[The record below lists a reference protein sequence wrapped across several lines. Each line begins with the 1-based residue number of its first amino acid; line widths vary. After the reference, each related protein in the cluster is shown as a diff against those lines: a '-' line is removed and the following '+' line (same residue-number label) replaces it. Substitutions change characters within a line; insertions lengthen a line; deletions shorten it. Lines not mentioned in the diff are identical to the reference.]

1 MQQKW
6 MAESEFERAI
16 AAQRSTMAE
25 KLSILYRNASH
36 RALSTASWQT
46 EKAEQ
51 RNDAQTGRGEATRA
65 PQAKMTRRSGARAG
79 KEREQK
85 ARTKE
90 RGRRDGRSGRIE
102 ATAQGEHEACD
113 EAQRRLAGTAASSGR
128 RRPARR
134 QRGGERRRRATDA
147 GRSLRRLKNRL
158 RFRCAPPRAL
168 RMSRSRRRNP
178 SAPPSHA
185 WMRSGRSPSAL
196 AKIHRKTYN
205 TVSASLDLEPGRL
218 DLPHRRRGGS
228 NPASASRG
236 PCAAPT
242 QKPENL

>member
-16 AAQRSTMAE
+16 ATQRSTMAE

-102 ATAQGEHEACD
+102 ATAQGKQEACD

-128 RRPARR
+128 RRPATR
-134 QRGGERRRRATDA
+134 QRGNAAVKGGA
-147 GRSLRRLKNRL
+147 GRRTRGEASKAQNRL
-158 RFRCAPPRAL
+158 PLSVRAATCPAHEPFAPSQSKRAAVACMDAI
-168 RMSRSRRRNP
+168 RTFPKRARENP
-178 SAPPSHA
+178 
-185 WMRSGRSPSAL
+185 
-196 AKIHRKTYN
+196 
-205 TVSASLDLEPGRL
+205 
-218 DLPHRRRGGS
+218 
-228 NPASASRG
+228 
-236 PCAAPT
+236 
-242 QKPENL
+242 PEDV

>member
-1 MQQKW
+1 M
-6 MAESEFERAI
+6 
-16 AAQRSTMAE
+16 T
-25 KLSILYRNASH
+25 H
-36 RALSTASWQT
+36 RLGETT
-46 EKAEQ
+46 
-51 RNDAQTGRGEATRA
+51 RG
-65 PQAKMTRRSGARAG
+65 PQAKTTRRNGARTG
-79 KEREQK
+79 KERG
-85 ARTKE
+85 TKSAHGE
-90 RGRRDGRSGRIE
+90 EGQCGGKSRGIE
-102 ATAQGEHEACD
+102 ATAQEEQKACD
-113 EAQRRLAGTAASSGR
+113 ESQRRLAGAAANLG

-134 QRGGERRRRATDA
+134 QRGGERRRRTTDA
-147 GRSLRRLKNRL
+147 GRSFRRLKKTDI

-185 WMRSGRSPSAL
+185 WIRSGLSPSAL

-205 TVSASLDLEPGRL
+205 TASASLDPEPGRL

-236 PCAAPT
+236 PCAVPT

>member
-1 MQQKW
+1 MLLFV
-6 MAESEFERAI
+6 A
-16 AAQRSTMAE
+16 
-25 KLSILYRNASH
+25 NATKMHGRKRTLRSH
-36 RALSTASWQT
+36 RDPTVNYGRKNLDPLPQYLAPRSVGGAMTDRKGRA
-46 EKAEQ
+46 ARQ
-51 RNDAQTGRGEATRA
+51 RETRKRRRRGE
-65 PQAKMTRRSGARAG
+65 
-79 KEREQK
+79 
-85 ARTKE
+85 TKRE
-90 RGRRDGRSGRIE
+90 RGKGANGKRARGKGATQRRERGIE

-205 TVSASLDLEPGRL
+205 TASASLDLEPGRL

>member
-1 MQQKW
+1 MHGRK
-6 MAESEFERAI
+6 RTL
-16 AAQRSTMAE
+16 R
-25 KLSILYRNASH
+25 SH
-36 RALSTASWQT
+36 RDPTVNYGRKNLDPLPQYLAPRSVGGAMTDRKGRA
-46 EKAEQ
+46 ARQ
-51 RNDAQTGRGEATRA
+51 RETRKRRRRGE
-65 PQAKMTRRSGARAG
+65 
-79 KEREQK
+79 
-85 ARTKE
+85 TKRE
-90 RGRRDGRSGRIE
+90 RGKGANGKRARGKGATQRRERGIE

-128 RRPARR
+128 RMPARR

-185 WMRSGRSPSAL
+185 WTRSGRSPSAL

-205 TVSASLDLEPGRL
+205 TASASLDLEPGRL

>member
-1 MQQKW
+1 MLLFV
-6 MAESEFERAI
+6 A
-16 AAQRSTMAE
+16 
-25 KLSILYRNASH
+25 NATKMHGRKRTLRSH
-36 RALSTASWQT
+36 RDPTVNYGRKNLDPLPQYLAPRSVGGAMTDRKGRA
-46 EKAEQ
+46 ARQ
-51 RNDAQTGRGEATRA
+51 RETRKRRRRGE
-65 PQAKMTRRSGARAG
+65 
-79 KEREQK
+79 
-85 ARTKE
+85 TKRE
-90 RGRRDGRSGRIE
+90 RGKGANGKRARGKGATQRRERGIE

-128 RRPARR
+128 RMPARR

-185 WMRSGRSPSAL
+185 WMRSVLSPSAL